1 MFRPTYHSK
10 KWFIKKPYM
19 SMMNDTLRNQFYDQ
33 ILTEVTGKRCL
44 EIGFGAGLLSLIAL
58 KHQPKH
64 IVAVEQQLQVYELG
78 KYLIKK
84 LGLTN
89 QITLLNEQVD
99 SSFIDPAEFDVVYHE
114 VVGDGLWDEDLFL
127 NLNTD
132 VPVIPSTYTCDFY
145 ACEVSVDEFSNLY
158 DYTEPVS
165 DNEKFQH
172 WYNNIKDLS
181 WPDVQELDDF
191 DLLPDDVKVE
201 CIEQFDFIKDKF
213 QSPQIGKKFIPGVDV
228 NIDYVNEIQNL
239 ITIENSKSNAE
250 IINKSVLNEE
260 KFLSRSKK
268 VLSVEVNQ
276 NSKKILST
284 DHNNITTTTSIDF
297 TKNFIDLTIDRSAL
311 NGMVLIIPV
320 YSLKHKESKLILSQ
334 GHWKHC
340 GDNAIVKPGPND
352 ITVRQHFNANGIEY
366 FNHMPI

>member
-1 MFRPTYHSK
+1 MFKPTNQSK
-10 KWFIKKPYM
+10 IWFTTQKPHYI

-58 KHQPKH
+58 NHRPKH
-64 IVAVEQQLQVYELG
+64 IVAVERNHHAYELG

-99 SSFIDPAEFDVVYHE
+99 SSFIDPAEFDIVYHE
-114 VVGDGLWDEDLFL
+114 VVGDGMWDENLFL
-127 NLNTD
+127 HIDTD
-132 VPVIPSTYTCDFY
+132 VPFIPSTYACDFY

-158 DYTEPVS
+158 NYREPIS

-172 WYNNIKDLS
+172 WYNNIKDPS

-191 DLLPDDVKVE
+191 DLLPDDIKVE
-201 CIEQFDFIKDKF
+201 CIEQFDFVKEKF
-213 QSPQIGKKFIPGVDV
+213 QFPQINEKFIPGVDV
-228 NIDYVNEIQNL
+228 NIDYINEIQNL
-239 ITIENSKSNAE
+239 VTIENSKNNAE
-250 IINKSVLNEE
+250 IINKNMLNEN
-260 KFLSRSKK
+260 KFLSRGKK

-276 NSKKILST
+276 HSKKILST

-297 TKNFIDLTIDRSAL
+297 TKKFIDLTIDRLAL
-311 NGMVLIIPV
+311 PETSLIIPV
-320 YSLKHKESKLILSQ
+320 FSMKHREHTMILSD
-334 GHWKHC
+334 GHWPHC
-340 GDNAIVKPGPND
+340 GDYAIVKPGVND

-366 FNHMPI
+366 F